1 MIRLGQVRLKVR
13 HLERSIQFYTNLL
26 GLRATKRSHKD
37 FAFLA
42 FGAQRPLL
50 ALQGFRPEAGAA
62 ASEPVFVRVHLAF
75 EASDRE
81 AFDGVRRRLEEAGV
95 PTHAVSHRGKTSLH
109 FDDPD
114 GNGLELY
121 LDRQKAFGPGW
132 ISWGATRPDRSV
144 PAVHASA
151 RNVRRRS
158 SG

>member
-13 HLERSIQFYTNLL
+13 HLERSIQFYTGLL

-42 FGAQRPLL
+42 FGAEHPLL
-50 ALQGFRPEAGAA
+50 ALQGFSSKATA
-62 ASEPVFVRVHLAF
+62 ASEPACVRVHLAF

-81 AFDGVRRRLEEAGV
+81 TFDGVRRRLEEAGV
-95 PTHAVSHRGKTSLH
+95 PAHAVNHRGKSSLY

-121 LDRQKAFGPGW
+121 LERQQA
-132 ISWGATRPDRSV
+132 
-144 PAVHASA
+144 
-151 RNVRRRS
+151 
-158 SG
+158 